1 MYFIDLEKGVVCL
14 DSGFFVDLMKLVDF
28 GIFNI
33 NSEEIKINFY
43 RVEEIGIFFVVWIMS

>member
-14 DSGFFVDLMKLVDF
+14 DSGFFVDLMKSVDF